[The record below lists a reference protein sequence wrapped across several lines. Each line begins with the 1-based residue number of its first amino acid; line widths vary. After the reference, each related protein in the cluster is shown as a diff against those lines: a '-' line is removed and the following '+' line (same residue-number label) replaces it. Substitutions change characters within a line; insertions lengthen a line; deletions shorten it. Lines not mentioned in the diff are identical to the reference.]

1 MDNYDTNTADS
12 GTWITS
18 FPSQLDITSTTNCG
32 NVLSFTSY
40 TNWNFRNNYNI
51 WPKGIEDPE
60 IEFKY
65 TPKWHII
72 QGYKNQIT
80 KMWD

>member
-1 MDNYDTNTADS
+1 MSNYSGTADYS
-12 GTWITS
+12 DTFTAT
-18 FPSQLDITSTTNCG
+18 TSTDSTCG
-32 NVLSFTSY
+32 NVLSFTAY

-51 WPKGIEDPE
+51 WPKGIQDPLTE
-60 IEFKY
+60 VKY
-65 TPKWHII
+65 IPKWHII